1 LLALGKSL
9 LSLFGSQF
17 GHDIMFI
24 AVIGLVV
31 LTRWS
36 GLFNM
41 LGHQHI
47 CASRCCRVAAA
58 AAPRLRPRSR

>member
-17 GHDIMFI
+17 GHDIMSI
-24 AVIGLVV
+24 AAIGLVV
-31 LTRWS
+31 RARWS
-36 GLFNM
+36 GFNM